1 MPAPP
6 PNNRNHPLPL
16 MKIFTG
22 LAAAGAL
29 IFITAAAVGDPA
41 RAWQAYLLNFL
52 FFSSIAQG
60 AVLFSAL
67 MHTVKARWSGPLTD
81 VAGSFAA
88 FFPVSLLLFAILLLG
103 RRHVFPW
110 LHVEL
115 HGKEVWLN
123 LPFLFGRDLAGL
135 CLLYGFGLAFLYH
148 RLYFTLTTRGA
159 SGPMGRRLLARWARH
174 PPDENRLAGRMT
186 IFGILYLLAFAL
198 VLSLVGYDLVMA
210 TDPHWYSTLFGAYNF
225 VKAVYIGF
233 GALIVLSSLLH
244 LSNRNGYRVEKNQ
257 FHDIGKLFFAFCLVW
272 ADFFYAQFVVIWY
285 GNIPEETAYIIERT
299 MTAPWNALAW
309 TIFFG
314 CFVAPFLILLNRR
327 IKTMP
332 RAMTV
337 ICLAVMT
344 GIWLEHY
351 LLLGPAFH
359 RHARHL
365 PLGWVEGA
373 VAMGFFGLL
382 AAAVTGYFTQ
392 FPELLQNSKVDRLK
406 GREVETIK
414 IEAG

>member
-1 MPAPP
+1 MSTKR
-6 PNNRNHPLPL
+6 NNQMSLT
-16 MKIFTG
+16 KVFYA

-29 IFITAAAVGDPA
+29 IFIAVAAAGNPA

-52 FFSSIAQG
+52 FFSAIAQG

-67 MHTVKARWSGPLTD
+67 MHTVKARWSDTLAD
-81 VAGSFAA
+81 VAESFAA
-88 FFPVSLLLFAILLLG
+88 FFPISLVLFIILFLG
-103 RRHVFPW
+103 QQHVFPW
-110 LHVEL
+110 LHEDL

-123 LPFLFGRDLAGL
+123 VPFMFGRDLAGL

-148 RLYFTLTTRGA
+148 RLYFTLKVRGA
-159 SGPMGRRLLARWARH
+159 SGPVGRWLLARWDRR
-174 PPDENRLAGRMT
+174 PPDEDRMAGRMT
-186 IFGILYLLAFAL
+186 VFGILYLLAFAL

-210 TDPHWYSTLFGAYNF
+210 TDPHWYSTLFGAYCF
-225 VKAVYIGF
+225 VKAVFIGF

-244 LSNRNGYRVEKNQ
+244 LSEKTGYRVKENQ

-299 MTAPWNALAW
+299 MAAPWNVLAW
-309 TIFFG
+309 TVFIG
-314 CFVAPFLILLNRR
+314 CFLAPFLILLNRR

-332 RAMTV
+332 KAMTV

-351 LLLGPAFH
+351 LLLGPSFH
-359 RHARHL
+359 HHAQHV
-365 PLGWVEGA
+365 PLGWVEVA
-373 VAMGFFGLL
+373 VGVGFFGLL
-382 AAAVTGYFTQ
+382 AAAVTGYFKQ
-392 FPELLQNSKVDRLK
+392 FPELLQARQ
-406 GREVETIK
+406 E
-414 IEAG
+414 